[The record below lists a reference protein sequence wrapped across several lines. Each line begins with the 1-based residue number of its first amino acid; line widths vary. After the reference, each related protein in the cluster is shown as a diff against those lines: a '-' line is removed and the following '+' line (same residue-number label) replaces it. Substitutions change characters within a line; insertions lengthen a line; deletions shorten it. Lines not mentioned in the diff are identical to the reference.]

1 MDLFPHTQISN
12 NPRVDFRP
20 AALRSA
26 PGGLMADGRFS
37 IDPRE
42 GMMLFSAAK
51 RGGSGLG
58 SADWRAGDVSV
69 GMTGL
74 EDFEAKDGELVKL
87 VYSKDWDSR

>member
-1 MDLFPHTQISN
+1 MLFLQQPGLISGHGT
-12 NPRVDFRP
+12 PRAPRP
-20 AALRSA
+20 RAP

-58 SADWRAGDVSV
+58 SADWRAGDVSRDDRP
-69 GMTGL
+69 GR
-74 EDFEAKDGELVKL
+74 F
-87 VYSKDWDSR
+87 